1 MVPAKADKIEKF
13 QKILRYQKILSI
25 VYHKVLEKLT
35 EFLQKYIFNSISIDN
50 KYQFPPKPFQAGDP
64 GFPRKGLFLP
74 FRSEY
79 LYRQMSKFVMLITK
93 NQEKCS
99 FFVLF

>member
-13 QKILRYQKILSI
+13 QKIFRYQKILSI

-79 LYRQMSKFVMLITK
+79 LCEKMIK
-93 NQEKCS
+93 NCYVNNKN
-99 FFVLF
+99 